1 MAGEIGFEIDFL
13 AVGDGERSG
22 DAIAIRY
29 GSTTAGYR
37 VGIVVRKNCRAGLKC
52 TKLRPI

>member
-22 DAIAIRY
+22 NACGAPVGTGRRSSRLPAGTQLLI
-29 GSTTAGYR
+29 TTIVAGN
-37 VGIVVRKNCRAGLKC
+37 ISL
-52 TKLRPI
+52 